1 VKPRAP
7 RDLIRACADLR
18 EPERRRLLALDDWT
32 LHALHVEWSLPD
44 ATTARVAAG
53 LRDGPVS
60 FDNVK
65 HYRVVLEGRRAPTQS
80 AEQTAG
86 RRPPPSG
93 EERRRGH
100 VDQPRLVPSDAVG
113 EMPDPVPAT
122 KGDYAMVAN
131 RQGEYRR
138 ERLRRAAS
146 KR

>member
-1 VKPRAP
+1 MKP
-7 RDLIRACADLR
+7 RDLIRSCPDLR
-18 EPERRRLLALDDWT
+18 EPERRRLLALDDWVLHKLHTEWT
-32 LHALHVEWSLPD
+32 LPR

-53 LRDGPVS
+53 CRDDPVS

-65 HYRVVLEGRRAPTQS
+65 HYRVVLEGRRDPTQS

-100 VDQPRLVPSDAVG
+100 LERPRLVPSGMAD
-113 EMPDPVPAT
+113 EMPDPVPVSRWETTA
-122 KGDYAMVAN
+122 GPPDE
-131 RQGEYRR
+131 GGHRR